1 MFLLQTWQTARKI
14 DRELVAIG
22 VIYFIQGAL
31 GLAQLAVSFF
41 FKDDLGLT
49 PAETASLIGL
59 VMVPWT
65 VKPFYGFISDSVP
78 IWGYRRRPYLVFFGI
93 LGALAWVGMATI
105 VDSAPLAVLFIG
117 IASLSVSFSDALIDA
132 LIVQRARLEEK
143 GDAGS
148 LQSFGWGAVSMGGV
162 TAAFLSGYLLEHYGT
177 RVVFLITAL
186 LPLIGGIASFAIQ
199 DDRVTGQSQGKFL
212 PQWRSLKQ
220 ALTNPQILLPTAFLF
235 LWQGTPSADTAF
247 FFFTTNDLHFNP
259 QFLGTVRLV
268 TNLAGLLGVWVFHRF
283 LRQVPIRRIFAW
295 TTVISTLLGL
305 TTLILVTH
313 FNRQLGIDDRWFSM
327 GDSLILTVAGRIA
340 FMPTL
345 VLAARLCPEGVEATL
360 FALLMSVLN
369 LAGLCSQQL
378 GALLTHLFHVTES
391 DFQNLWLLIL
401 VANLSN
407 LLPLP
412 FLRWL
417 PEK

>member
-78 IWGYRRRPYLVFFGI
+78 IWGYRRRPYLIFFGI

-199 DDRVTGQSQGKFL
+199 DDRVTGSSQGKFL
-212 PQWRSLKQ
+212 PQWRSLRQ
-220 ALTNPQILLPTAFLF
+220 AVTNPQILLPTAFLF
-235 LWQGTPSADTAF
+235 LWQATPSADTAF

-268 TNLAGLLGVWVFHRF
+268 TNLAGLFGVWVFHRF

>member
-132 LIVQRARLEEK
+132 LIVQRARLEET

-148 LQSFGWGAVSMGGV
+148 LQSFGWGAVSVGGV

-199 DDRVTGQSQGKFL
+199 DDRVTGPSQGKFL
-212 PQWRSLKQ
+212 PQWRSLRQ
-220 ALTNPQILLPTAFLF
+220 AVTNPQILLPTAFLF
-235 LWQGTPSADTAF
+235 LWQATPSADTAF

>member
-199 DDRVTGQSQGKFL
+199 DDRVTGSSQGKFL
-212 PQWRSLKQ
+212 PQWRSLRQ
-220 ALTNPQILLPTAFLF
+220 AVTNPQILLPTAFLF
-235 LWQGTPSADTAF
+235 LWQATPSADTAF

-268 TNLAGLLGVWVFHRF
+268 TNLAGLFGVWVFHRF

>member
-132 LIVQRARLEEK
+132 LIVQRARLEET

-148 LQSFGWGAVSMGGV
+148 LQSFGWGAVSVGGV

-212 PQWRSLKQ
+212 PQWRSLRQ
-220 ALTNPQILLPTAFLF
+220 AVTNPQILLPTAFLF
-235 LWQGTPSADTAF
+235 LWQATPSADTAF

-268 TNLAGLLGVWVFHRF
+268 TNLAGLFGVWVFHRF

>member
-1 MFLLQTWQTARKI
+1 MFLLQTWQTARRL
-14 DRELVAIG
+14 DREMIAIG
-22 VIYFIQGAL
+22 LIYFVQGAL

-65 VKPFYGFISDSVP
+65 IKPLYGFISDSVP
-78 IWGYRRRPYLVFFGI
+78 IGGYRRRPYLVFLGMV
-93 LGALAWVGMATI
+93 GALAWLGMATI
-105 VDSAPLAVLFIG
+105 VDSATTAVLFIG
-117 IASLSVSFSDALIDA
+117 LASFSTSFSDALIDA
-132 LIVQRARLEEK
+132 LIVQRARLENS

-148 LQSFGWGAVSMGGV
+148 LQSFGWGAVSVGGV
-162 TAAFLSGYLLEHYGT
+162 TAAFLSGYLLEHFGT
-177 RVVFLITAL
+177 KVVFMITAL
-186 LPLIGGIASFAIQ
+186 LPLVAGLASFAIA
-199 DDRVTGQSQGKFL
+199 DDRVSGEIKGQLF
-212 PQWRSLKQ
+212 PQWQPLKQ
-220 ALTNPQILLPTAFLF
+220 ALRNPQILLPTLFLF
-235 LWQGTPSADTAF
+235 LWQATPSADTAF

-268 TNLAGLLGVWVFHRF
+268 TNVAGLFGVWVFHRF
-283 LRQVPIRRIFAW
+283 LRQVPIRKIFAW
-295 TTVISTLLGL
+295 STVICTLLGL
-305 TTLILVTH
+305 TSLILVTH
-313 FNRQLGIDDRWFSM
+313 FNRQLGIDDRWFSL

-360 FALLMSVLN
+360 FALLMSVFN

-378 GALLTHLFHVTES
+378 GAGLTYLLGVTES
-391 DFQNLWLLIL
+391 DFHNLWLLVLI
-401 VANLSN
+401 ANLTN

-417 PEK
+417 PDK

>member
-1 MFLLQTWQTARKI
+1 MFLLQTWQTARKL
-14 DRELVAIG
+14 DREMIAIG
-22 VIYFIQGAL
+22 TIYFVQGAL

-49 PAETASLIGL
+49 PAETASLVGL
-59 VMVPWT
+59 VMLPWT
-65 VKPFYGFISDSVP
+65 IKPFYGFISDNVP

-93 LGALAWVGMATI
+93 LGALAWLAMATI
-105 VDSAPLAVLFIG
+105 VDSAQLAVLFIG
-117 IASLSVSFSDALIDA
+117 IASLAVSFSDALIDA
-132 LIVQRARLEEK
+132 LIVQRARLENK

-148 LQSFGWGAVSMGGV
+148 LQSFGWGAVSIGGV
-162 TAAFLSGYLLEHYGT
+162 TAAFLSGYLLEHYSS
-177 RVVFLITAL
+177 RVVFMITAL
-186 LPLIGGIASFAIQ
+186 LPLLGGLASFAIQ
-199 DDRVTGQSQGKFL
+199 DDRVIGESKAQIF
-212 PQWRSLKQ
+212 PQWQSLKQ
-220 ALTNPQILLPTAFLF
+220 ALSNPQILLPTAFLF
-235 LWQGTPSADTAF
+235 LWQATPSADTAF

-268 TNLAGLLGVWVFHRF
+268 TSLAGLLGVWVFHRF
-283 LRQVPIRRIFAW
+283 LRQVPIRKIFAW
-295 TTVISTLLGL
+295 TTVISTILGL
-305 TTLILVTH
+305 TSLVLVTH
-313 FNRQLGIDDRWFSM
+313 FNRTIGIDDRWFSM

-378 GALLTHLFHVTES
+378 GALLTYLFHVTET
-391 DFQNLWLLIL
+391 DFHNLWLLVL
-401 VANLSN
+401 VANLTS

>member
-1 MFLLQTWQTARKI
+1 MFLLQTWQTARRLEGEMI
-14 DRELVAIG
+14 AIG
-22 VIYFIQGAL
+22 VIYFVQGAL
-31 GLAQLAVSFF
+31 GLAQLGVSFF

-59 VMVPWT
+59 VMLPWT
-65 VKPFYGFISDSVP
+65 IKPLYGFISDSVP
-78 IWGYRRRPYLVFFGI
+78 IWGYRRRPYLVFFGMV
-93 LGALAWVGMATI
+93 GALAWLGMATI

-117 IASLSVSFSDALIDA
+117 CASLSVAFSDALIDA
-132 LIVQRARLEEK
+132 LIVQRARLENQ

-148 LQSFGWGAVSMGGV
+148 LQSFGWGAVSLGAV
-162 TAAFLSGYLLEHYGT
+162 TAAFLSGYLLEHFGT
-177 RVVFLITAL
+177 RVVFMITAL
-186 LPLIGGIASFAIQ
+186 LPLGGGLASFAIA
-199 DDRVTGQSQGKFL
+199 DDRVCGEIKGQIF
-212 PQWRSLKQ
+212 PQWQPLKE
-220 ALTNPQILLPTAFLF
+220 ALINRQILLPTLFLF
-235 LWQGTPSADTAF
+235 LWQATPSADTAF

-259 QFLGTVRLV
+259 QFLGLVRLV
-268 TNLAGLLGVWVFHRF
+268 TSLAGLFGVWFFHRF
-283 LRQVPIRRIFAW
+283 LRQVPIRKIFAW
-295 TTVISTLLGL
+295 TTVLSTVLGL
-305 TTLILVTH
+305 TSLVLVTH

-345 VLAARLCPEGVEATL
+345 ILAARLCPEGVEATL

-378 GALLTHLFHVTES
+378 GAAMTYLFGVTET
-391 DFQNLWLLIL
+391 DFQNLWLLVL
-401 VANLSN
+401 VANLTT

-417 PEK
+417 PDK

>member
-148 LQSFGWGAVSMGGV
+148 LQSFGWGAVSVGGV

-212 PQWRSLKQ
+212 PQWRSLRQ
-220 ALTNPQILLPTAFLF
+220 AVTNPKILLPTAFLF
-235 LWQGTPSADTAF
+235 LWQATPSADTAF

>member
-199 DDRVTGQSQGKFL
+199 DDRVTGSSQGKFL
-212 PQWRSLKQ
+212 PQWRSLRQ
-220 ALTNPQILLPTAFLF
+220 AVTNPQILLPTAFLF
-235 LWQGTPSADTAF
+235 LWQATPSADTAF

-268 TNLAGLLGVWVFHRF
+268 TNLAGLFGVWVFHRF

-412 FLRWL
+412 FLQWL

>member
-212 PQWRSLKQ
+212 PQWRSLRQ
-220 ALTNPQILLPTAFLF
+220 AVTNPQILLPTAFLF
-235 LWQGTPSADTAF
+235 LWQATPSADTAF

-268 TNLAGLLGVWVFHRF
+268 TNLAGLFGVWVFHRF

>member
-212 PQWRSLKQ
+212 PQWRSLRQ